1 MNRTDHVRLMADYNE
16 WMNARLY
23 DAVMQL
29 SDEQIV
35 ADNKAFFGS
44 ILGTLN
50 HIMVADTLWL
60 KRFLNH
66 PAAWLQIEPV
76 RNRVLPAS
84 LDQILYTDIRSLREQ
99 RDSMDTMI
107 RRWADVITESDLD
120 HVLDYLSIK
129 GIPARR
135 SFYGLLIHFFNH
147 QTHHRGQATTL
158 LSQYG
163 IDVGITDLVM
173 RVPDQIQT

>member
-1 MNRTDHVRLMADYNE
+1 MNRADHIRLMADYNE
-16 WMNARLY
+16 WMNTRLY
-23 DAVMQL
+23 DATKPL
-29 SDEQIV
+29 SDEQI
-35 ADNKAFFGS
+35 ATDNKAFFGS

-50 HIMVADTLWL
+50 HLVVADTIWL

-66 PAAWLQIEPV
+66 PAAWPQIEPI
-76 RNRVLPAS
+76 RDAMLPTA
-84 LDQILYTDIRSLREQ
+84 LDQVLYTDIRSLRER
-99 RDSMDTMI
+99 RDTLDTMI
-107 RRWADVITESDLD
+107 RRWTEVITESDLD
-120 HVLDYLSIK
+120 HVLDYRSIK

>member
-1 MNRTDHVRLMADYNE
+1 MNRTDHIRLMADYNE
-16 WMNARLY
+16 WMNTRLY

-29 SDEQIV
+29 SDEQIT

-66 PAAWLQIEPV
+66 PAAWPQIEAI
-76 RNRVLPAS
+76 RSAELPAS
-84 LDQILYTDIRSLREQ
+84 LDQVLHTNIRSLRE
-99 RDSMDTMI
+99 RRNTLDTMI
-107 RRWADVITESDLD
+107 RRWADVITEADLD
-120 HVLDYLSIK
+120 HVLDYRSIK